1 MLPVGQSKAD
11 PSVTEFYYYLGLVVL
26 LIVGWFVVINATT
39 RHGHVLRR
47 RARWF
52 VLAFLVILF
61 LVRVL
66 HDLYSYD

>member
-11 PSVTEFYYYLGLVVL
+11 PSVTEFYYYLGLVIL
-26 LIVGWFVVINATT
+26 LIVGWLVINATT

-52 VLAFLVILF
+52 ILAFFVILF